1 MNSIGKPVTASVY
14 LAETRENFLNANEEM
29 ATGRARIRSSITG
42 YPNPL
47 VDTMIQDGAKAR
59 KVTAVA
65 ETDLRG
71 SGIIADE
78 FA

>member
-14 LAETRENFLNANEEM
+14 LANTRANFLNANEQM
-29 ATGRARIRSSITG
+29 AGERARIRSSITG

-47 VDTMIQDGAKAR
+47 VDTMIQEGAKAR
-59 KVTAVA
+59 KVTEIAN
-65 ETDLRG
+65 TPLRG

-78 FA
+78 IA